1 MGIVISSGGT
11 WVAGNSYIGYDSLCL
26 RSDAVVSASS
36 EDVGFP
42 VENATNWLTYFGGW
56 QTTIVG
62 DISLTCTFLTAK
74 AASAYGLF
82 KHNLGDIGGTV
93 KLQHSDDGVIF
104 VDVAGSEQ
112 TPANNKTIFFVF
124 DVESHPVWRL
134 FFTGVGSG
142 ETLTVGQAFI
152 GPTLRLFGGPETG
165 WTPPNLAFND
175 KFVNSRAD
183 GGDFLGRSLIRKG
196 SKTGFNVSAVP
207 ASWVRDNWEPF
218 LIVANEQPFYHAWN
232 TVDFPFEVA
241 YCFTEDNVAKPTY
254 QSAAHLNIKL
264 DFIALIE

>member
-1 MGIVISSGGT
+1 MGIVVQTGGT
-11 WVAGNSYIGYDSLCL
+11 WIAGNSYLGYDSLFL
-26 RSDAVVSASS
+26 RTDGIVTASGEDA
-36 EDVGFP
+36 GFP

-56 QTTIVG
+56 QSSVSGQNTITVN
-62 DISLTCTFLTAK
+62 FLTAK

-104 VDVAGSEQ
+104 TDVAGSEQ
-112 TPANNKTIFFVF
+112 TPANNKAIFFVF
-124 DVESHPVWRL
+124 PVDSHPVWRL
-134 FFTGVGSG
+134 VFTGINVGQ
-142 ETLTVGQAFI
+142 TITVGQAFI
-152 GPTLRLFGGPETG
+152 GPTTQVFGGPETG

-207 ASWVRDNWEPF
+207 ANWVRTFWEPF
-218 LIVANEQPFYHAWN
+218 LTVAQLQPFYYAWN

-241 YCFTEDNVAKPTY
+241 YCFTEDNVAKPVY